1 MKLVVAIV
9 QDQDVYNLNA
19 DLTEAGF
26 RITKLASTGGFL
38 KTGNSTLLIG
48 TEDENVDKCLRLL
61 KMIANQEK
69 LQHLC
74 FL

>member
-48 TEDENVDKCLRLL
+48 LSL
-61 KMIANQEK
+61 I
-69 LQHLC
+69 HI
-74 FL
+74 